1 MSDIAFAHTLYVR
14 LKPGH
19 PSAVV
24 FVLDGD
30 GSQVTF
36 GEDAQQV
43 AREMRR
49 AKLEMVQLDG
59 QADSAL
65 TASVPPEKVGAPICR
80 LAMRKAVSVCH

>member
-1 MSDIAFAHTLYVR
+1 MTS
-14 LKPGH
+14 
-19 PSAVV
+19 PSPTRSTFDSSPAIPVPF
-24 FVLDGD
+24 FVHDGD